1 MSEIAT
7 SPQARRRKL
16 VVGLAVGGGLL
27 LLAGAN
33 WHLVH
38 VAISS
43 QPDCVPHLRRGEGE
57 GRPGAYS
64 AARSACQSR

>member
-1 MSEIAT
+1 MSEIAN
-7 SPQARRRKL
+7 SQRVRRGRL
-16 VVGLAVGGGLL
+16 AIGLAIGGGLL

-43 QPDCVPHLRRGEGE
+43 QPDCVPHLRQGEGE

>member
-1 MSEIAT
+1 MTAAAT
-7 SPQARRRKL
+7 DRRARRRKL
-16 VVGLAVGGGLL
+16 AIGLAVGGGLL

-43 QPDCVPHLRRGEGE
+43 QPDCVPHLRQGEGE
-57 GRPGAYS
+57 GRAGAYS

>member
-1 MSEIAT
+1 MSEVAT
-7 SPQARRRKL
+7 SAQGRRRKL

-43 QPDCVPHLRRGEGE
+43 QPDCVPHLRQGQGE

-64 AARSACQSR
+64 AARSVCQSR